1 MFFHGRQKIMHVA
14 FGDFTFIN
22 FTCCKNI
29 LPEDLVILFLD
40 STCLPLPLI
49 YLFKKIFYVDRG
61 AVALSQDPEAVL
73 PLKLSVLFVT
83 GKLSKTQ

>member
-1 MFFHGRQKIMHVA
+1 MFFHDGQKIMHVV
-14 FGDFTFIN
+14 FRDFTFIN

-40 STCLPLPLI
+40 STCLQLPLI
-49 YLFKKIFYVDRG
+49 YLFKKIFYIDRG

-83 GKLSKTQ
+83 